1 MPQHHCLRGVET
13 QGTAAEVSCGVH
25 APHLVA
31 PRRGGGGSG
40 RHVMLAGAP
49 VLLGL
54 VTKVGE
60 QITSSDEL
68 LLPTHMPVTTVSFA
82 RP

>member
-1 MPQHHCLRGVET
+1 
-13 QGTAAEVSCGVH
+13 
-25 APHLVA
+25 
-31 PRRGGGGSG
+31 
-40 RHVMLAGAP
+40 MLAGAP